1 MGDIIDVNVLGFLMK
16 VLIDQHGK
24 AVNFKY
30 IICFFWFVQNH
41 RQGRTRSAA
50 GLEKNPDRC
59 DLLILEIIL

>member
-1 MGDIIDVNVLGFLMK
+1 MK